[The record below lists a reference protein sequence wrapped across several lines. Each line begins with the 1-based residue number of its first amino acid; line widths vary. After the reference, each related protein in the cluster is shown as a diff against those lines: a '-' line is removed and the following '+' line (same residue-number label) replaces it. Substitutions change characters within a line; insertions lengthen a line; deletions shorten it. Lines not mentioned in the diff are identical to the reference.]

1 MDSALTRTQFALDAL
16 VAAGHVSQAKVDEA
30 LALFPAPA
38 GEPEMP
44 EPDSYCTHA
53 DSHEYDVWSEAS
65 MRAYGDA
72 RAEHARRVAMEEA
85 ANLCE
90 AMHEEDRPGDY
101 AYAIRAAA
109 PPQGEPK

>member
-1 MDSALTRTQFALDAL
+1 MTAPSHPMKDSTTPL
-16 VAAGHVSQAKVDEA
+16 
-30 LALFPAPA
+30 PAPA
-38 GEPEMP
+38 GEPDMP
-44 EPDSYCTHA
+44 EPVAYWWSPKDGAMAGTWSSNTGPHPDWDVTHYFTT
-53 DSHEYDVWSEAS
+53 DQL
-65 MRAYGDA
+65 RAYGDA
-72 RAEHARRVAMEEA
+72 RAEHARRVALEEA